1 MRPDWSA
8 PELYPAAQNIT
19 PLGWLRVVL
28 RGVPVVLTL
37 IFGLGVLL
45 LLRLLERPLFGL
57 ARPWTPRIT
66 RIVCR
71 LSLILM
77 GIRFETQ
84 GQPMQDRGAI
94 VSNHV
99 SWLDILVLNARKTIY
114 FVAKS
119 EVAGWPGI
127 GWLAR
132 ATGTVFIAR
141 DRSRAADQVEEF
153 RTRLSLGHKL
163 LFFPEGTSSDG
174 RRIMPFKSTL
184 FAAFFAPELRD
195 MIKIQPVSVAYFA
208 PRGQDAR
215 FYGWWGDMELAPS
228 LLQVLAVRPQGRVRV
243 TYHAPVRVTDFSD
256 RKTLAQY
263 CETVVR
269 GGLQAELGPDIV

>member
-8 PELYPAAQNIT
+8 SELYPAVRKIS

-28 RGVPVVLTL
+28 RGVPVVVTL
-37 IFGLGVLL
+37 AVGLAVLL
-45 LLRLLERPLFGL
+45 MLRLLERPLFG
-57 ARPWTPRIT
+57 AVRPWTPTIT
-66 RIVCR
+66 RLVCR
-71 LSLILM
+71 LSLLLM
-77 GIRFETQ
+77 GMRFETR
-84 GQPMQDRGAI
+84 GQPMKDRGAI
-94 VSNHV
+94 VANHG

-119 EVAGWPGI
+119 EVADWPGI

-141 DRSRAADQVEEF
+141 DRSQAAEQVDGF
-153 RTRLSLGHKL
+153 RKRLSLGHRL
-163 LFFPEGTSSDG
+163 LFFPEGTSSDT

-208 PRGQDAR
+208 PRGQDVR

-228 LLQVLAVRPQGRVRV
+228 LLQVLSVWPQGRVRV
-243 TYHAPVRVTDFSD
+243 TYHAPVRVADFAN
-256 RKTLAQY
+256 RKALAQY
-263 CETVVR
+263 CETVIR
-269 GGLQAELGPDIV
+269 DGLKAELGPDIV